1 MKDCG
6 IEKYDK
12 KKPDFSNKGKKSRL
26 KLFFKKILKKNIL
39 LVNYH

>member
-26 KLFFKKILKKNIL
+26 KLFF
-39 LVNYH
+39 

>member
-26 KLFFKKILKKNIL
+26 KLFFFKNTKKEI
-39 LVNYH
+39 YY

>member
-12 KKPDFSNKGKKSRL
+12 KKPDFSNKGKK
-26 KLFFKKILKKNIL
+26 KVGYKIIFKKK
-39 LVNYH
+39 Y

>member
-12 KKPDFSNKGKKSRL
+12 KKPDFSNKGKKVGL
-26 KLFFKKILKKNIL
+26 NIFKKILKKKYITS
-39 LVNYH
+39 